1 MKPQY
6 INNVMSSMLAFVDH
20 KVLIKG
26 EAYENHGSN
35 FYKTDTQLFS
45 PTYETWAAPFKQ
57 MVCDMSITGA
67 TRFTGVSIDGG
78 NPVGVGTSGISF
90 LQHHQ
95 GQIFFDSTTDVT
107 TSNTISGNY
116 AVKDFNTY
124 LTSEAEEE
132 LLFNTKFDLRPK
144 VNQTVTGLAP
154 EAQTFPAIFLKDN
167 GGRNEQFAFGGLDLT
182 NVTVRA
188 IVLADS
194 AFRLDAV
201 CSIMRDLAYS
211 VVPYLEPA
219 DLPYNALGACTGEY
233 NYTGLMETKK
243 DTNFYV
249 DHVFVSK
256 RIENSSEYKKINKSG
271 YSALVDF
278 EISDIRAPRS

>member
-1 MKPQY
+1 MKAQY
-6 INNVMSSMLAFVDH
+6 INKLMSSMLAFVDH
-20 KVLIKG
+20 KVLLKG

-57 MVCDMSITGA
+57 MVCDQSITGA
-67 TRFTGVSIDGG
+67 TRFTGVSINDGDA
-78 NPVGVGTSGISF
+78 VGIGTSGISF

-95 GQIFFDSTTDVT
+95 GQIFFDNTTNVT
-107 TSNTISGNY
+107 TSHTVSGNY
-116 AVKDFNTY
+116 SVKDFNTY

-132 LLFNTKFDLRPK
+132 LLFNTKFELRPK
-144 VNQTVTGLAP
+144 INQTVTGLSP
-154 EAQTFPAIFLKDN
+154 ETQTYPAIFLKDN
-167 GGRNEQFAFGGLDLT
+167 GGRNDPFAFGGLDLT

-201 CSIMRDLAYS
+201 CSIMRDLCYS
-211 VVPYLEPA
+211 TVPLLDPA
-219 DLPYNALGACTGEY
+219 DLPYNALGGCTGEY
-233 NYTGLMETKK
+233 NYTGLMATKS
-243 DTNFYV
+243 DTNFFI
-249 DHVFVSK
+249 DQVFVSK
-256 RIENSSEYKKINKSG
+256 RIENSSEYKKINKSV

-278 EISDIRAPRS
+278 EISDIRTPRL

>member
-6 INNVMSSMLAFVDH
+6 INKVMSSMLAFVDH
-20 KVLIKG
+20 KVLLKG

-45 PTYETWAAPFKQ
+45 PAYETWAAPFKQ
-57 MVCDMSITGA
+57 MVCDQSVTGA

-78 NPVGVGTSGISF
+78 DPVGTGTSGISF

-95 GQIFFDSTTDVT
+95 GQIFFDSTTAVT
-107 TSNTISGNY
+107 TSNTVSGNY
-116 AVKDFNTY
+116 SIKDFNTY
-124 LTSEAEEE
+124 LTSETEEE
-132 LLFNTKFDLRPK
+132 LLFNTKFELRPK

-154 EAQTFPAIFLKDN
+154 EAQTYPAIFLKDN
-167 GGRNEQFAFGGLDLT
+167 GGRNNQFAFGGLDLT

-194 AFRLDAV
+194 AYKLDAV

-211 VVPYLEPA
+211 TVPLLEPS
-219 DLPYNALGACTGEY
+219 DLPYNALGGCTGEY
-233 NYTGLMETKK
+233 NYTGLMATKS
-243 DTNFYV
+243 DTNFFV
-249 DHVFVSK
+249 DEVFVSK
-256 RIENSSEYKKINKSG
+256 RIENSHEYKKINRSV

-278 EISDIRAPRS
+278 EISDIRAPRA

>member
-1 MKPQY
+1 MKAQY
-6 INNVMSSMLAFVDH
+6 INKLMSSMLAFVDH

-57 MVCDMSITGA
+57 MVCDQSIIGA

-78 NPVGVGTSGISF
+78 SEVGIGTSGISF

-95 GQIFFDSTTDVT
+95 GQIFFDNTTNVT
-107 TSNTISGNY
+107 TSHTISGNY
-116 AVKDFNTY
+116 SVKDFNTY

-132 LLFNTKFDLRPK
+132 LLFNTKFELRPK
-144 VNQTVTGLAP
+144 VNQTVTGLSP
-154 EAQTFPAIFLKDN
+154 ETQTYPAIFLKDN
-167 GGRNEQFAFGGLDLT
+167 GGRNNPFAFGGLDLT

-201 CSIMRDLAYS
+201 CSIMRDLCYS
-211 VVPYLEPA
+211 TVPLLDPE
-219 DLPYNALGACTGEY
+219 DLPYNALGGCTGEY
-233 NYTGLMETKK
+233 NYTGLQAANLS
-243 DTNFYV
+243 TNFFI
-249 DHVFVSK
+249 DEVFVSK
-256 RIENSSEYKKINKSG
+256 RIENSSEYKKINKSV

-278 EISDIRAPRS
+278 EISDIRTPRL

>member
-1 MKPQY
+1 MKAQY
-6 INNVMSSMLAFVDH
+6 INKLMSSMLAFVDH

-26 EAYENHGSN
+26 EAYENHGSS

-57 MVCDMSITGA
+57 MVCDQSIIGA

-78 NPVGVGTSGISF
+78 SEVGIGTSGISF

-95 GQIFFDSTTDVT
+95 GQIFFDNTTNVT
-107 TSNTISGNY
+107 TSHTISGNY
-116 AVKDFNTY
+116 SVKDFNTY

-132 LLFNTKFDLRPK
+132 LLFNTKFELRPK
-144 VNQTVTGLAP
+144 VNQTVTGLSP
-154 EAQTFPAIFLKDN
+154 ETQTYPAIFLKDN
-167 GGRNEQFAFGGLDLT
+167 GGRNNPFAFGGLDLT

-201 CSIMRDLAYS
+201 CSIMRDLCYS
-211 VVPYLEPA
+211 TVPLLNPE
-219 DLPYNALGACTGEY
+219 DLPYNALGGCTGEY
-233 NYTGLMETKK
+233 NYTGLQAANLS
-243 DTNFYV
+243 TNFFI
-249 DHVFVSK
+249 DEVFVSK
-256 RIENSSEYKKINKSG
+256 RIENASEYKKINKSV

-278 EISDIRAPRS
+278 EISDIRTPRL